1 MMQLHLNPTQFKAS
15 NTDPTTAVLNLPLY
29 THTYQGNLL
38 HYTFNLALY
47 THTWNGNLLY
57 YTFNLALS
65 THTSAGNLL
74 HYTFNLPLYTHIWE
88 GNLLHYTLNTA
99 TVHTYLRGEPTALH
113 TQHSHCTHILERG
126 IYCTTHSICH
136 CTHILQRGIY
146 CTAHSTQPL

>member
-74 HYTFNLPLYTHIWE
+74 HYTFNLPLYTHTSA
-88 GNLLHYTLNTA
+88 GNLLHCTLNTA
-99 TVHTYLRGEPTALH
+99 IVDPLEGIRIAANTQLGQCAYSFPFLAGAEGEGGVELPVVA
-113 TQHSHCTHILERG
+113 QPFVFNSHFLIL
-126 IYCTTHSICH
+126 
-136 CTHILQRGIY
+136 
-146 CTAHSTQPL
+146 